1 MARGYS
7 DKIQENKEITEKIK
21 KEQTREVINIIGNF
35 MIDKQKDLTTATI
48 FLDFL
53 KKVENGEV
61 KNILIDDFTIFTK
74 FNVVGDTYHEVINKA
89 INNFCTFFQRITTS
103 KAKKPLA
110 VKRYE
115 LFLNSIEQLK
125 EAFSIKDNIPSHF
138 TPAGRE
144 NEPYV
149 YSGNFMPDKSN
160 VITELNK
167 AFYDLEHKGNEYFQ
181 FAKELKNNF
190 EAFSNNQKAKD
201 EFKKE
206 MLRLI
211 EIYEIDA
218 YDFFN
223 KATFANAIVKFYY
236 PKEAD

>member
-1 MARGYS
+1 MTKGYK
-7 DKIQENKEITEKIK
+7 DKIQENKEKAEKIK
-21 KEQTREVINIIGNF
+21 KEQAKKIINLIVNF
-35 MIDKQKDLTTATI
+35 MIEKQKDKTTATI

-53 KKVENGEV
+53 EKVEKGEV
-61 KNILIDDFTIFTK
+61 KNILIDDFAIFTK
-74 FNVVGDTYHEVINKA
+74 FNFAGDTYSEVMNKA
-89 INNFCTFFQRITTS
+89 INNFCTFFQRIIIS

-138 TPAGRE
+138 ASEGKE
-144 NEPYV
+144 NEPYI
-149 YSGNFMPDKSN
+149 YSYKLMPYKRN
-160 VITELNK
+160 MITELNK

-190 EAFSNNQKAKD
+190 EALANKQKAKD